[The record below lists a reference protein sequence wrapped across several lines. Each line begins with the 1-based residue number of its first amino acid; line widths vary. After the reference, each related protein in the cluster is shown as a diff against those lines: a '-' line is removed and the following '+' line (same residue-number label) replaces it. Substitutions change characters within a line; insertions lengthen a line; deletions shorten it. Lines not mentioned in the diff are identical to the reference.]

1 MLPQFFI
8 AEMENRQRNGTFYFI
23 SGITTIRKGTV
34 IQRHYLFTIVHKGKK
49 KKIHPRRKMIL
60 I

>member
-34 IQRHYLFTIVHKGKK
+34 IQRHYLFTIVHKGR
-49 KKIHPRRKMIL
+49 KIFIL
-60 I
+60 EEK